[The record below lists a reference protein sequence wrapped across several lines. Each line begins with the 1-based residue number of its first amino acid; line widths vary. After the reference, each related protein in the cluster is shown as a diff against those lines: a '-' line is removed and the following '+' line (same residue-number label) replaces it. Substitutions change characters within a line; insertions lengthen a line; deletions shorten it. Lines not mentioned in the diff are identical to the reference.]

1 MKISFLGAAGEV
13 TGSQHLLETDTR
25 RILLDCGLFQGRR
38 QECREKNEKFLC
50 DPKELD
56 GVILSHAHIDHS
68 GRLPAL
74 HKAGYKG
81 PIFCTDAT
89 ADIAYIMLRD
99 SAKIQQED
107 AKYLR
112 RRRRKEEQAKNKGNS
127 GSKPQKLPPI
137 EPLYGEDD
145 VLKMSKQFQPL
156 AFSEWH
162 QLADDFRLR
171 FHNAGHILGSA
182 IVEIELEDAGETRRV
197 VFSGDLGQRGMPL
210 LRDPAIMDG
219 CEAVICES
227 TYGNRTH
234 PPIANI
240 RVHLERIVKRAIA
253 NDGRVVI
260 PAFSLGRTQ
269 LVLHI
274 LNNMYNDGELGDMPV
289 FVDSPLAT
297 RLTDVY
303 RDYQRELN
311 DKVLE
316 KLKDDDDVFEFPTLR
331 FVQNRDESMKLNKR
345 KGAFVVIASS
355 GMCEFGRVVHHL
367 KHAVSH
373 EENEIC
379 IIGYQAAHT
388 LGRRLVE
395 RQPKVRIFGK
405 EYPLRA
411 NVQKING
418 LSAHGDADDLKWWFG
433 ELAKRGGADNVFL
446 VHGETDSAQA
456 LARLIRDDC
465 NSDPVIPDLYETI
478 EF

>member
-1 MKISFLGAAGEV
+1 MRITFLGAAGEV
-13 TGSQHLLETDTR
+13 TGSQHLIETDTR

-38 QECREKNEKFLC
+38 DECRAKNEKFHC
-50 DPKELD
+50 DPANLD

-68 GRLPAL
+68 GNLPGL
-74 HKAGYKG
+74 RKAGYKG
-81 PIFCTDAT
+81 PIFCTEAT

-112 RRRRKEEQAKNKGNS
+112 KRRRREEKKNG
-127 GSKPQKLPPI
+127 GSDTRSLPPI
-137 EPLYGEDD
+137 QPLYGEEE
-145 VLKMSKQFQPL
+145 VLKLSKQFQPL

-182 IVEIELEDAGETRRV
+182 IVEVELEDAGETRRV

-210 LRDPAIMDG
+210 LRDPVTVDACD
-219 CEAVICES
+219 ALICES
-227 TYGNRTH
+227 TYGNRKH

-253 NDGRVVI
+253 NDGRVII

-274 LNNMYNDGELGDMPV
+274 LNNMYNEGELGDMPV

-316 KLKDDDDVFEFPTLR
+316 KLKDDDDVFDFPTLR
-331 FVQNRDESMKLNKR
+331 FVQSRDESMALNRR

-379 IIGYQAAHT
+379 IIGYQASHT

-395 RQPKVRIFGK
+395 RQPTVRIFGR
-405 EYPLRA
+405 EYKLRA

-418 LSAHGDADDLKWWFG
+418 LSAHGDADDLAWWIG
-433 ELAKRGGADNVFL
+433 QLAKRGGADNVFL
-446 VHGETDSAQA
+446 VHGEPDSAQA
-456 LARLIRDDC
+456 LARLIKDDC
-465 NSDPVIPDLYETI
+465 NTDPVIPALYETI
-478 EF
+478 EI

>member
-1 MKISFLGAAGEV
+1 MKITFLGAAGEV
-13 TGSQHLLETDTR
+13 TGSQHLIETDTR

-38 QECREKNEKFLC
+38 QECREKNEQFHC
-50 DPKELD
+50 RPADLD

-68 GRLPAL
+68 GNLPGL
-74 HKAGYKG
+74 CKAGYKG
-81 PIFCTDAT
+81 PIFCTEAT

-112 RRRRKEEQAKNKGNS
+112 KRWRRENKGNED
-127 GSKPQKLPPI
+127 KIPKI
-137 EPLYGEDD
+137 EPLYGEED
-145 VLKMSKQFQPL
+145 VRNLSKQLQPL
-156 AFSEWH
+156 NFSEWH
-162 QLADDFRLR
+162 QLADDFRVR

-182 IVEIELEDAGETRRV
+182 IVEVELEDEGRTRRV

-210 LRDPAIMDG
+210 LRDPAQIDG
-219 CEAVICES
+219 CDVLICES

-274 LNNMYNDGELGDMPV
+274 LNNMYNEGELGETPV

-311 DKVLE
+311 DRVLE
-316 KLKDDDDVFEFPTLR
+316 KLKTDDDVFEFPTLR
-331 FVQNRDESMKLNKR
+331 FVQSRDESMKLNRR
-345 KGAFVVIASS
+345 KGAFIVIASS

-395 RQPKVRIFGK
+395 RRPVVRIFGR
-405 EYPLRA
+405 EYKLRA

-418 LSAHGDADDLKWWFG
+418 LSAHGDAEDLKWWIS
-433 ELAKRGGADNVFL
+433 EISKRGGADNVFL
-446 VHGETDSAQA
+446 VHGESDSAKA
-456 LARLIRDDC
+456 LANVIRHDC
-465 NSDPVIPDLYETI
+465 
-478 EF
+478 